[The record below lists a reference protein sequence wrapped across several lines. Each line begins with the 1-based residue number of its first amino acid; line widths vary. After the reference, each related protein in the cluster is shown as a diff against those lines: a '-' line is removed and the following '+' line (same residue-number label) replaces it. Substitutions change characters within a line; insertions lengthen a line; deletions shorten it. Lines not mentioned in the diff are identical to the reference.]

1 MAINF
6 LNTVNL
12 NKNQLNN
19 AAIQNL
25 AADPAGAVEGQIYY
39 NTVDHDLK
47 IYANGAWKEVGAT
60 SGVETLSTTKT
71 GNSTGNPLTVLS
83 NAVGDVTINSF
94 AYAGGSNIGYVP
106 SGGLVDQ
113 YMDGTG
119 AWVDITTGDIES
131 VNASTVNNRLGI
143 AITTPLGP
151 DPVVGL
157 NIVGQANLGAT
168 PATSDELIIYD
179 ASTTTNK
186 AITVGN
192 LVGGF
197 ETKYTI
203 DVPAGTANINLKG
216 TDGAGTVTN
225 DAITLSGFT
234 GQTVTNHITTSNIQ
248 VALTPSV
255 VIANNLTLTNGSF
268 TQQAGTAANSLVTAL
283 DMNGSKL
290 LDVGDGTAA
299 TDGVNLGQ
307 VEALVAGIGLFKG
320 GYNANTGLTTDLGA
334 GNGSLDGA
342 SNIALDQ
349 GDFFVV
355 TVAGGAFYTQ
365 TLEVG
370 DMIFA
375 NTSIAANSTPPITDY
390 TVVIQDANIA
400 GAGASDGATQKGV
413 AGFDSANFTA
423 SATGWVQLKEEVLS
437 GRMRKVSLTSGDNT
451 VTGQT
456 TFTVNLATAF
466 GATPT
471 PLAADAIATV
481 KETTSNLIVY
491 PEVTGNGTGS
501 LDFVFMPQ
509 VTDGDYTAIISI
521 V

>member
-225 DAITLSGFT
+225 DAITLSGFA

-451 VTGQT
+451 TAGET
-456 TFTVNLATAF
+456 TFTVNLAAAF
-466 GATPT
+466 GSNPT
-471 PLAADAIATV
+471 PVAADCIATV

-491 PEVTGNGTGS
+491 PCVTGNGTGS

>member
-25 AADPAGAVEGQIYY
+25 AADPAGAVEGQIYF
-39 NTVDHDLK
+39 NTQDHDLK

-225 DAITLSGFT
+225 DAITLSGFA

-375 NTSIAANSTPPITDY
+375 NTGIAANSTPPITDY

-451 VTGQT
+451 TAGET
-456 TFTVNLATAF
+456 TFTVNLAAAF
-466 GATPT
+466 GSNPT
-471 PLAADAIATV
+471 PVAADCIATV

-491 PEVTGNGTGS
+491 PCVTGNGTGS

>member
-375 NTSIAANSTPPITDY
+375 NTGIAANSTPPITDY

-451 VTGQT
+451 TAGET